1 MVYVVKARY
10 VTVIMRFKCRGECL
24 LPPVPKVVRFDQ
36 ARTVGIS
43 AGAFNA
49 KWPLESCSQHF
60 FSWISPG
67 FAVFLRLALM
77 TQYACLKNS
86 CLRYPVCMKQPD
98 VCVLSQE
105 LEIIWNSKA

>member
-49 KWPLESCSQHF
+49 K
-60 FSWISPG
+60 
-67 FAVFLRLALM
+67 
-77 TQYACLKNS
+77 
-86 CLRYPVCMKQPD
+86 
-98 VCVLSQE
+98 
-105 LEIIWNSKA
+105 